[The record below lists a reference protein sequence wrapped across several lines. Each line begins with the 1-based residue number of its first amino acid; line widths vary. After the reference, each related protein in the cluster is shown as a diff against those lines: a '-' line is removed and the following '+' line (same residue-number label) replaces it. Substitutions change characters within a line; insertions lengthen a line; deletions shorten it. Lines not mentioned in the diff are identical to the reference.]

1 MNQIDQWMTHEDFLQ
16 EQLKAPEFRKAWKA
30 SEPSYQL
37 KRLRIQKKLASP
49 RPKRRSAR
57 KNSS

>member
-1 MNQIDQWMTHEDFLQ
+1 MSKNDKMITHEDFLR
-16 EQLKAPEFRKAWKA
+16 EQLKAPEFRKVWEA
-30 SEPSYQL
+30 SEPAYQL
-37 KRLRIQKKLASP
+37 KRLRIQKKLSS